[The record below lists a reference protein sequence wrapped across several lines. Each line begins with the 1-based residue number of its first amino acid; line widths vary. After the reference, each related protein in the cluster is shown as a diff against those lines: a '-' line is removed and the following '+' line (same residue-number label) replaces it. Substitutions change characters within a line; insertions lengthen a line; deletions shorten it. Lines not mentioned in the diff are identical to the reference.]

1 MWVLKLSLKK
11 MSGLIGFSPATL
23 PHLSFFRS
31 EESNMRMDPET
42 LRNRA
47 VLPGESETTH
57 RDSNASREQTDTEAQ
72 GENNNVF
79 QTKKRRRALWKASVY
94 SMTLG
99 MLISLLMGLNMSWTA
114 ITAALALV
122 VLDFKDARPSLQ
134 KAKILQAKG
143 TTVLA
148 LVILVLSNVPTVL
161 PLGARVAAA
170 AGEEEKKAWNH
181 KMVDPV
187 GYRFRPTDEEIV
199 GHYVRPKSLE
209 SNTSHVDEVMN
220 TVDIYSF
227 DPWELRCK
235 SRIKSRDEVVWYF
248 FGCKKRMHNSK
259 HRRTIPSGFWS
270 NTGKTKPII
279 RKKGGGDHEKI
290 GEKRVFV
297 FKYSSKIPGGSKSK
311 SKSKSDWVMHE
322 YVATFSS
329 PDSQMMTTSTYT
341 VCKVMFKGDPTDLPS
356 SSSAGEIED
365 DLSLIPQ
372 FNSNCSGGLS
382 NETEVQNPNQIT
394 SSVPLIPHVNN
405 SSEGLSTEA
414 EVDQYRDRGGRS
426 HQITSSISLIPR
438 VNNNNSGGKSTETEV
453 DPRLFSGF
461 LYLEEDAHFE
471 DETLRD
477 LNYDGAKE
485 EEEEELVNLWST
497 QGNRNDHRPKMPLTG
512 FISDDDDDDSDS
524 DSISTKTCSIKSSST
539 CVTFGSSNR
548 LIDQIIDLPDSP
560 RSTIESVSLT
570 QEVSNALGANSAI
583 SEKKMSPCD
592 DDAQVSEIGGD
603 QMGQE
608 KVIKH
613 KRAGFIYR
621 MIQKFAKKI
630 KLCSCVSRI

>member
-1 MWVLKLSLKK
+1 
-11 MSGLIGFSPATL
+11 
-23 PHLSFFRS
+23 
-31 EESNMRMDPET
+31 
-42 LRNRA
+42 
-47 VLPGESETTH
+47 
-57 RDSNASREQTDTEAQ
+57 
-72 GENNNVF
+72 
-79 QTKKRRRALWKASVY
+79 
-94 SMTLG
+94 
-99 MLISLLMGLNMSWTA
+99 
-114 ITAALALV
+114 
-122 VLDFKDARPSLQ
+122 
-134 KAKILQAKG
+134 
-143 TTVLA
+143 
-148 LVILVLSNVPTVL
+148 
-161 PLGARVAAA
+161 
-170 AGEEEKKAWNH
+170 
-181 KMVDPV
+181 MVDPV

-453 DPRLFSGF
+453 VGHFATILLLCSSLSHESSFELQDPRLFSGF

-524 DSISTKTCSIKSSST
+524 DSISTKTVSIIFT
-539 CVTFGSSNR
+539 VTICGNPLFS
-548 LIDQIIDLPDSP
+548 DQIIDLPDSP